1 MIGRE
6 QMSGDDFTG
15 SLSSQGTRGLKT
27 CARERKRLAPYLIR
41 LLTRSGLS
49 MYMIGYPMLYRNA
62 RGYSLRLQ
70 VPSDESRE
78 VQMSIGTTTPRFG
91 PEPRSG

>member
-49 MYMIGYPMLYRNA
+49 MYMIGYPMLY
-62 RGYSLRLQ
+62 SLMQ
-70 VPSDESRE
+70 EVIVSDSKFH
-78 VQMSIGTTTPRFG
+78 QMS
-91 PEPRSG
+91 PEKSR